1 MPVRLTLRLTLGF
14 TLVLVATYAA
24 STRAQPAQGGPPAV
38 GVVQVRPKSIYET
51 NEFVGRIEAEKR
63 VNLVARV
70 VGFLDQRK
78 FTEGAEVKEGDLL
91 YVIEQVQYQAQ
102 VAQQQAAVASANAL
116 LVNNTQ
122 TLDRAQALIR
132 TPAGQQSQVDAALA
146 QQRNA
151 AAQLAS
157 AQAQLRLAQINLD
170 YTEIRAP
177 VSGRITRTAI
187 DIGNVVGPT
196 TGTLATIVTQDPM
209 YVVFPISVRTALDL
223 RDRYATK
230 GGFSAVVVK
239 VRLPNGNA
247 YAQDGHLDYADP
259 TVAPGT
265 DTLLLR
271 ATIPN
276 PLLPGTAP
284 GQPGNRELSDGEF
297 VTVNLQGVQP
307 VQALAIPRAAVLSD
321 QLGNYVWVVG
331 QGNKVEQRRIQL
343 GQSTAGEAVVSSG
356 LKEGETVI
364 VDGVQRARPGAVVNP
379 GPASPQPTLAPQGQG
394 AQGQGAQGQGAQ
406 GQGAQGQGAAQGSKS

>member
-1 MPVRLTLRLTLGF
+1 MPVRLTCRLTLGF
-14 TLVLVATYAA
+14 ALVFAATYAA

-38 GVVQVRPKSIYET
+38 GVVQVRPKAVYET

-116 LVNNTQ
+116 LVNK

-146 QQRNA
+146 QQRSA

-331 QGNKVEQRRIQL
+331 QGNKVEQRRVQL
-343 GQSTAGEAVVSSG
+343 GQSTAGEAVISSG

-394 AQGQGAQGQGAQ
+394 AQGQGGQG
-406 GQGAQGQGAAQGSKS
+406 QGQGAAQGSKS